1 LVVAQEISIAVFKT
15 SWSEENHMRG
25 SIRKRYKDSWN
36 IILDERTQNAFR
48 LKVARAEIFRVQGI
62 LRPW

>member
-1 LVVAQEISIAVFKT
+1 
-15 SWSEENHMRG
+15 MRG

>member
-1 LVVAQEISIAVFKT
+1 MLKNVILVNAVLRMLFL
-15 SWSEENHMRG
+15 SETYPGRVHD
-25 SIRKRYKDSWN
+25 KR
-36 IILDERTQNAFR
+36 IVDERTQNAFR